1 MIRQIF
7 IEAFSTISHQR
18 LRSVLTMMSVTWGVA
33 SLVLLLSYGQGFG
46 DALGRAYDT
55 IGKDLVVVFNGQ
67 TSLQAGGERA
77 GQNIQLEM
85 RDYDALVDG
94 VPAIKSISPEVR
106 RRMTLGAGYRSRDY
120 T

>member
-1 MIRQIF
+1 RGIQHDQPSEAQVSPDDDERDLGSRFSRAVVVLRPGFRGPARQ
-7 IEAFSTISHQR
+7 SPR
-18 LRSVLTMMSVTWGVA
+18 NDR
-33 SLVLLLSYGQGFG
+33 
-46 DALGRAYDT
+46 